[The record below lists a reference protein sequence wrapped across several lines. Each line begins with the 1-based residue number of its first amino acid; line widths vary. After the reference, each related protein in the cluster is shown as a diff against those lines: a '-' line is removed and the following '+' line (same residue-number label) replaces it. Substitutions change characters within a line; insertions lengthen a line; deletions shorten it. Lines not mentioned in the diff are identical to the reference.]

1 MEEQSPIIEAKATA
15 DYCANDYLNTEM
27 STLVK
32 DYGYAYADDA
42 TLQGIIDSYIQNIPE
57 EILETLVNLK
67 NVSQPIK
74 IIDTLLPEHIIT
86 PRLEILM
93 ENLHHFN
100 IKIKTRQNAQAEIL
114 GYLIID
120 LNNNKHAI
128 VRFDTENK
136 IQEMRFEHIDAGKI
150 NVLLKLTCPE
160 IETCNLKDFSE
171 ILY

>member
-1 MEEQSPIIEAKATA
+1 
-15 DYCANDYLNTEM
+15 
-27 STLVK
+27 
-32 DYGYAYADDA
+32 
-42 TLQGIIDSYIQNIPE
+42 
-57 EILETLVNLK
+57 
-67 NVSQPIK
+67 
-74 IIDTLLPEHIIT
+74 
-86 PRLEILM
+86 M